1 MVSPLNLFAV
11 SCSYDVKKSA
21 IKEPKNHQEYDG
33 EINATDIFMRDLRR
47 SYPEFA
53 KELEEFMKKELKR
66 LDEE

>member
-1 MVSPLNLFAV
+1 M
-11 SCSYDVKKSA
+11 KKSA
-21 IKEPKNHQEYDG
+21 IKESKNHQEYNE

-66 LDEE
+66 SDKK

>member
-1 MVSPLNLFAV
+1 MG
-11 SCSYDVKKSA
+11 KSA
-21 IKEPKNHQEYDG
+21 IKESKNHQEFDE

-53 KELEEFMKKELKR
+53 KALEEFMKKELKR